1 MKIAE
6 IIEISDKEL
15 VERLKAEQAALDKL
29 VLDHKFSNID
39 NPMSIRAKRRL
50 IARINT
56 VLSQRKQNN

>member
-6 IIEISDKEL
+6 IRELSDKEL
-15 VERLKAEQAALDKL
+15 VERLSAEQAALDKL
-29 VLDHKFSNID
+29 VLDHKFSSID
-39 NPMSIRAKRRL
+39 NPLSIRAKRRS